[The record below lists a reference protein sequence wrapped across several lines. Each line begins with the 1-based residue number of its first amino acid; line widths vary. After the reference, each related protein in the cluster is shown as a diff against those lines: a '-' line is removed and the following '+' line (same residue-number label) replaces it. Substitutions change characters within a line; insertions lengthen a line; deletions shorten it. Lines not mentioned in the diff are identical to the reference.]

1 VLTPRGPHPPSADT
15 RGALRRLVVA
25 AGIVA
30 ALAFVVVGLAF
41 QLQTYGDGAIFS
53 YAVAA
58 QQVWDVHWR
67 NIVARA
73 TVWLVAMAPAEALA
87 GATGSAQ
94 AGVFLYGLLSF
105 SAQAFGLF
113 ATFLFDA
120 TKGRV
125 FFAFACAS
133 TACLTPLVFGFP
145 SEMLFAHALFWPT
158 FALAFSTARTKR
170 AAALLF
176 VFVLAL
182 AFTHEAAL
190 GLVGG
195 IVGALALRGLRDPR
209 FFRALTCLAC
219 VVAIW
224 ILVNRAFPPD
234 AYYGEVKLRAAGEF
248 LDSRALAFPLLKT
261 IGAALAAYFALAFA
275 LSFFF
280 SRGPLA
286 ASGLTLAAL
295 VVWWAQYD
303 HVLHADSRYYART
316 ILLAGT
322 CLLAVVCALVALRA
336 EGAPVARLRFVQRL
350 LDALASSRATGVF
363 AGAVVLLVSIHLVET
378 AKFLRGW
385 SAYRDAVRTLATGAA
400 SDPDLG
406 APFFVSSRRIGA
418 GLNRLS
424 WFSTTPYFSAVVA
437 DFRPTRIVIDPAG
450 NYFWI
455 PCAMATADVAGKSAV
470 PRETR
475 EMLRAYAC
483 AHLR

>member
-1 VLTPRGPHPPSADT
+1 MLARFDDRRAGVLH
-15 RGALRRLVVA
+15 RLVVV
-25 AGIVA
+25 AGVFA

-41 QLQTYGDGAIFS
+41 DLQTYGDGAIFS
-53 YAVAA
+53 YAVAT

-73 TVWLVAMAPAEALA
+73 TVWLVAMAPAEAFV
-87 GATGSAQ
+87 GVTRNAQ
-94 AGVFLYGLLSF
+94 AGVVLYGFLSF

-113 ATFLFDA
+113 ATLLFDG
-120 TKGRV
+120 TKTRV

-176 VFVLAL
+176 VFALAL

-190 GLVGG
+190 GLLAG
-195 IVGALALRGLRDPR
+195 IVGALALRGFSDPR
-209 FFRALTCLAC
+209 FFRALVCVAC

-234 AYYGEVKLRAAGEF
+234 SYYGEVKLRAAGEF
-248 LDSRALAFPLLKT
+248 LESRALAFPLLKT
-261 IGAALAAYFALAFA
+261 IGAALAAYLALAFA
-275 LSFFF
+275 FSFVLSR
-280 SRGPLA
+280 SAPPALV
-286 ASGLTLAAL
+286 LTLAAL

-303 HVLHADSRYYART
+303 HVLHTDSRYYART

-322 CLLAVVCALVALRA
+322 CALAVFCALTVLRA
-336 EGAPVARLRFVQRL
+336 EGAPAARSRFVQRL
-350 LDALASSRATGVF
+350 LDALSTPRATSVL
-363 AGAVVLLVSIHLVET
+363 AGGVVLLVSIHLVET

-385 SAYRDAVRTLATGAA
+385 SAYREAVRTLATGDA
-400 SDPDLG
+400 SDPELG
-406 APFFVSSRRIGA
+406 APFFVSSRRIGVD
-418 GLNRLS
+418 LNRLS

-437 DFRPTRIVIDPAG
+437 EFRPQRIVVDPAG

-455 PCAMATADVAGKSAV
+455 SCAAATADMAAGSAV
-470 PRETR
+470 PVATR

-483 AHLR
+483 AHVR